1 MTHSVALI
9 GDVVGSRR
17 APDRA
22 GLQRLLVDALAE
34 VTTRLG
40 GQLTMTVGDEFQGR
54 YPDLETALAASMR
67 LHLGLI
73 GPARLRIGIGQG
85 PLSFETDSGSP
96 LGQDGPV
103 WWRARDAIESVEA
116 GGDQVRTKVHTD
128 TVWDGVI
135 NAYLLLRDTLLGR
148 LDEADGVIG
157 LGLLDGFTQK
167 ELANRLGLNQSSVS
181 RRVNGHGLAAL
192 VAAASFS
199 LGDLEAN
206 P

>member
-9 GDVVGSRR
+9 GDVVGSRQ

-22 GLQRLLVDALAE
+22 ALQRLLVETLSE

-40 GQLTMTVGDEFQGR
+40 SQLTMTVGDEFQGR
-54 YPDLETALAASMR
+54 YPDLETAMAASMR

-73 GPARLRIGIGQG
+73 GAARLRLGIGHG
-85 PLSFETDSGSP
+85 PLSFETASGSP

-103 WWRARDAIESVEA
+103 WWRARDAIESIEA
-116 GGDQVRTKVHTD
+116 GGDQARTKVHTD

-135 NAYLLLRDTLLGR
+135 NAYLLLRDTLVRR
-148 LDEADGVIG
+148 LDETDGIIG
-157 LGLLDGFTQK
+157 VGLLDGVTQK

-192 VAAASFS
+192 VAAAGFS

-206 P
+206 Q